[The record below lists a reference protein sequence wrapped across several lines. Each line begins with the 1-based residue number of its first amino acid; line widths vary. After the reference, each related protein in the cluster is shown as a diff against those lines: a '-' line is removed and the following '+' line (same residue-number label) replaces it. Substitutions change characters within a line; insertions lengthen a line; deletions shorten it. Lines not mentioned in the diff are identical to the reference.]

1 MIGSKG
7 WLETEWLEGKVHE
20 SGIPEQGGVTVSG
33 VRATIGAKRHRNGCG
48 AKGGR
53 KVDE

>member
-1 MIGSKG
+1 MTGSNG

-20 SGIPEQGGVTVSG
+20 SGIPENGVTVSG
-33 VRATIGAKRHRNGCG
+33 VRAFIGARKHRNGCG

-53 KVDE
+53 KVDV

>member
-1 MIGSKG
+1 MNRGC
-7 WLETEWLEGKVHE
+7 LR
-20 SGIPEQGGVTVSG
+20 GGVN
-33 VRATIGAKRHRNGCG
+33 RAEYRASIVAVKHRNGCG